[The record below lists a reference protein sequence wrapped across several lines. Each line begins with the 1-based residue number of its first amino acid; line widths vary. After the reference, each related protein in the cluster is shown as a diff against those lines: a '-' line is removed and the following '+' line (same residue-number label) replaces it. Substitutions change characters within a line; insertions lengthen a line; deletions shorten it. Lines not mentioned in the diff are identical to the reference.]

1 MFSGL
6 WLYRGEVFAKQ
17 TISELQLMVQAGL
30 TPIQA
35 LQTATINPALFFQ
48 ITKDY
53 GTVEEGKIANL
64 VLLDKTHLKI
74 FSIQRVYAIF
84 INGEYLYKAV
94 LKQRLQK
101 LWYE

>member
-1 MFSGL
+1 
-6 WLYRGEVFAKQ
+6 
-17 TISELQLMVQAGL
+17 MVQAGL

-64 VLLDKTHLKI
+64 VLLDKNPLENIANTK
-74 FSIQRVYAIF
+74 R
-84 INGEYLYKAV
+84 INAVFVNGKYFDKAG
-94 LKQRLQK
+94 LKQMLQK
-101 LWYE
+101 LWHE